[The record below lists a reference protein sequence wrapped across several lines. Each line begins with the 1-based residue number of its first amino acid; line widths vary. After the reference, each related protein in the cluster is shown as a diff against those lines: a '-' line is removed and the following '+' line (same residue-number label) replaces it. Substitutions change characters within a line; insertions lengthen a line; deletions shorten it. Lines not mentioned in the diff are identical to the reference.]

1 MRREAARQT
10 RAIEAAQTPAAGE
23 HTDVPMPDVAAGSAS
38 CSAHGSAP
46 VSQTAPLLF
55 DDPQSE
61 PPQLAANCNS
71 QTHQL
76 ADACWAVADS
86 RSAPGTAGLP
96 RLRDRLS
103 DAEARAVIAAADL
116 RQEER
121 HARAARTPLRP
132 MAGPVKHEHIMRY
145 EEDLGGISNP
155 LTEPCITLCVTNQ
168 LRKYG
173 AIGSMLGPETH
184 SRSEFL
190 ANLASGRLRRWS
202 F

>member
-1 MRREAARQT
+1 MRAGLWLT
-10 RAIEAAQTPAAGE
+10 RVQ
-23 HTDVPMPDVAAGSAS
+23 
-38 CSAHGSAP
+38 
-46 VSQTAPLLF
+46 LLG
-55 DDPQSE
+55 
-61 PPQLAANCNS
+61 A
-71 QTHQL
+71 
-76 ADACWAVADS
+76 
-86 RSAPGTAGLP
+86 GTAGLP